1 MKPNRYEG
9 WTLEQLK
16 EEDAR
21 LMRDL
26 KARIMEELKESSD
39 EMEAYAKAQGW
50 QLENTWLEDAIETA
64 QREKLTDAAELEQA
78 SREKILPVPGILEQL
93 MSKLDKLSSCADLE
107 TLEKEHR
114 ELAELDAELVE
125 RCFFAIEKMLASRLR
140 ALGVEVPTK

>member
-21 LMRDL
+21 FMRDL
-26 KARIMEELKESSD
+26 KARIMEEVKESAE
-39 EMEAYAKAQGW
+39 EMEAYAESQGW
-50 QLENTWLEDAIETA
+50 TLKNTWLEDAIETA
-64 QREKLTDAAELEQA
+64 QREKLTDSTELEQA
-78 SREKILPVPGILEQL
+78 SREEILPVPGILEQL

-114 ELAELDAELVE
+114 ELVELDAELVE